1 MKLRLSFSIVILL
14 ISWSTPP
21 DAWGL
26 MPTRWQMVEESGD
39 QTLPAPTEN
48 TAVIVFLLPKDAGDV
63 VGGLAHG
70 GLIGLLNRASVIYDV
85 TSESPLLIGT
95 IQRGNKFAY
104 ELQAG
109 EYMFQSK
116 NLLAVNVVAGK
127 TYYIHV
133 DDPGG
138 MGYMSKLDPIR
149 DGGEGKWQYS
159 SELIQDIL
167 DKMVLIETHPKAQK
181 YFGSSKWQKRIIS
194 KQKKNLL
201 KKWGAKSDIE
211 RQKLTLNPEDGVYPE
226 NTLKQGNQITQAVE
240 IESTTNNHV
249 LGEQKDLPTSAV
261 ESPEPENPVSTS
273 YANEL
278 KALEVLR
285 DDGIFTEEEFQKQ
298 KAEIL
303 RREETQKEVVP
314 VVGD

>member
-1 MKLRLSFSIVILL
+1 
-14 ISWSTPP
+14 
-21 DAWGL
+21 
-26 MPTRWQMVEESGD
+26 MVEELSD

-48 TAVIVFLLPKDAGDV
+48 TAVIVFMLPRDAGDA
-63 VGGLAHG
+63 VGGFLTG
-70 GLIGLLNRASVIYDV
+70 GLLGSLNQASVIYDV
-85 TSESPLLIGT
+85 TSESPMFIGT

-149 DGGEGKWQYS
+149 NGGEGKWQYS
-159 SELIQDIL
+159 SESVQDIL

-240 IESTTNNHV
+240 IESTTNNPV
-249 LGEQKDLPTSAV
+249 LDEQKDLPTSAV
-261 ESPEPENPVSTS
+261 ESPEPENPVFPS
-273 YANEL
+273 YTNEL

-285 DDGIFTEEEFQKQ
+285 DDGIFTEDEFQRQKLKLLEKQ
-298 KAEIL
+298 
-303 RREETQKEVVP
+303 
-314 VVGD
+314 